1 MWYFVA
7 VLLFLSSSLA
17 VAQER
22 AIAGVKAVAQE
33 RAIAGVKAVATFADG
48 KATIEVIN
56 NSQHNITGYAVGIV
70 ANLRNGESRFSEKVR
85 DYGPPA
91 LNLETPLRP
100 GNTSEET
107 EIFPRS
113 VVSVD
118 AKLIVAIYDDQ
129 TADVLKEDIFK
140 HLVLDRQEIGA
151 AFQVSAGIF
160 RKASLDSAPLS
171 RARAEFSN
179 AITAMK
185 NGELFADKGILE
197 ANADEVERAPLGNE
211 ASFMADKAKYLE
223 RQAAAYKPYAVVR
236 RLP

>member
-7 VLLFLSSSLA
+7 VLLFLSSSL
-17 VAQER
+17 
-22 AIAGVKAVAQE
+22 AVAQE

-185 NGELFADKGILE
+185 NGELSPTKGYWKPTQTKWR
-197 ANADEVERAPLGNE
+197 ERRWETKRHLWRTKRNTLSG
-211 ASFMADKAKYLE
+211 K
-223 RQAAAYKPYAVVR
+223 
-236 RLP
+236 LPPTNHMRS